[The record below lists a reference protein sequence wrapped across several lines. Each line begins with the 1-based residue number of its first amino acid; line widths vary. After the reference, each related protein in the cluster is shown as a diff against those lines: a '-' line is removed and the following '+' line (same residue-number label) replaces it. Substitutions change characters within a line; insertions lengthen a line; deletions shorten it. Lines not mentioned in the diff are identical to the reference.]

1 MRKSARPRRCC
12 PRRSIDADD
21 GYDGDDDDDDGD
33 DDGDDELQVCQ
44 LQQQL
49 GQKEAEISL
58 LQAELSCTSVENE
71 RLKEQVDKLQG
82 QLRGLICDV
91 HNSKTLDS
99 ADRDDMVCAQAGVL
113 AKSDDMLNDEAGH
126 RHVLDQ
132 VPDEQPGVSSAQ
144 GASAPRLR
152 RTARPSTPPRRAGN
166 AAAARGPEGTAAPS
180 SAAHLYHFQEES

>member
-1 MRKSARPRRCC
+1 M
-12 PRRSIDADD
+12 
-21 GYDGDDDDDDGD
+21 
-33 DDGDDELQVCQ
+33 V
-44 LQQQL
+44 
-49 GQKEAEISL
+49 ISL

-99 ADRDDMVCAQAGVL
+99 ADRDDMVCAQAGIL
-113 AKSDDMLNDEAGH
+113 AKSDDTLNDEAGH

-152 RTARPSTPPRRAGN
+152 RTARPATPPRRAGN
-166 AAAARGPEGTAAPS
+166 AAAARGPEGTAASS
-180 SAAHLYHFQEES
+180 SAAHLHHFQEES